1 MNQYEKYQYD
11 FRSYSMFKNVEV
23 PKVAWI
29 FIADQEHDWEHTF
42 HMYEN
47 IGVLSFI
54 LEGENQ
60 IKIENK
66 NFRAGRN
73 HLTVFNPKIVRAERQ
88 SKIPF
93 RRCRSVLPTYA
104 CRRLT
109 GILYCPPD
117 HTGI

>member
-1 MNQYEKYQYD
+1 MIHIPMNQYEKYQYD

-54 LEGENQ
+54 LRERTRSRLK
-60 IKIENK
+60 IKTSGP
-66 NFRAGRN
+66 AG
-73 HLTVFNPKIVRAERQ
+73 I
-88 SKIPF
+88 I
-93 RRCRSVLPTYA
+93 
-104 CRRLT
+104 
-109 GILYCPPD
+109 
-117 HTGI
+117 